1 MKDIE
6 QTVKEYI
13 VKEFM
18 FDRPTT
24 VLANDLPLIEE
35 GIIDSLGIF
44 LLIAFIEDQFKI
56 KIQPEDVVMDNF
68 ESVNA
73 IKRLISP
80 RLPSA
85 PPPLPAKK

>member
-6 QTVKEYI
+6 QTIKEYI
-13 VKEFM
+13 LKEFM

-24 VLANDLPLIEE
+24 VLADDLPLIEE

-44 LLIAFIEDQFKI
+44 VLIAFIEDQFKI
-56 KIQPEDVVMDNF
+56 KIQPDDVVMDNF

-73 IKRLISP
+73 VKALILSRLTSSQSNQST
-80 RLPSA
+80 R
-85 PPPLPAKK
+85 K

>member
-6 QTVKEYI
+6 QTIKEYI

-18 FDRPTT
+18 FDRPTM
-24 VLANDLPLIEE
+24 VLDNDLSLIEE

-56 KIQPEDVVMDNF
+56 KIRPEDVVMDNF
-68 ESVNA
+68 ESINA

-80 RLPSA
+80 GLPPAPSA
-85 PPPLPAKK
+85 KK

>member
-6 QTVKEYI
+6 QTIKEYI
-13 VKEFM
+13 LKEFM

-24 VLANDLPLIEE
+24 VLDNGLPLIEE

-44 LLIAFIEDQFKI
+44 VLIAFIEDQFQI
-56 KIQPEDVVMDNF
+56 KIRPDDVVMDNF

-73 IKRLISP
+73 IMRLISS
-80 RLPSA
+80 RLSST
-85 PPPLPAKK
+85 PPPLRAKK

>member
-6 QTVKEYI
+6 QTIKEYI

-18 FDRPTT
+18 FDRRTM
-24 VLANDLPLIEE
+24 VLDNDLPLIEE

-56 KIQPEDVVMDNF
+56 KIRPEDVVMDNF

-85 PPPLPAKK
+85 TSAKK

>member
-6 QTVKEYI
+6 QTIKEYI

-24 VLANDLPLIEE
+24 VLDNDLSLIEE

-56 KIQPEDVVMDNF
+56 KIRPEDVVMDNF

-80 RLPSA
+80 RLLSAPSA
-85 PPPLPAKK
+85 KK

>member
-6 QTVKEYI
+6 QTIKEYI
-13 VKEFM
+13 IKEFM
-18 FDRPTT
+18 FDKPTT
-24 VLANDLPLIEE
+24 VLDNDLSLIEE

-56 KIQPEDVVMDNF
+56 KIRPEDVVMDNF

-80 RLPSA
+80 RLPST
-85 PPPLPAKK
+85 PPLLPAKQ

>member
-6 QTVKEYI
+6 QTIKEYI

-24 VLANDLPLIEE
+24 ILDNDLPLIEE

-56 KIQPEDVVMDNF
+56 KIRPEDVVMDNF

-80 RLPSA
+80 RLLSAPSA
-85 PPPLPAKK
+85 KK